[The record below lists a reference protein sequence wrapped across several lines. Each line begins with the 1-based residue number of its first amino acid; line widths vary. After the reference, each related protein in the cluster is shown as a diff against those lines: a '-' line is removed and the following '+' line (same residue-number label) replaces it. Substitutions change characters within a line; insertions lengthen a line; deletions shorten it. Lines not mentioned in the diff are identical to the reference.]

1 MIERQYKYYDLK
13 KKWRKVKPHLG
24 DKRLN
29 DILVRDFNKYT
40 VGRWGKEFASGQYP
54 TEFESCERQSS
65 HRGRKPAFWKYTKHA
80 ACHWLV
86 NFTLR
91 LAMLVE
97 PDQKWR
103 IITSQKHSTVWN
115 GDDTL
120 FDFNFQ
126 ALGIG
131 PNECFQLAN
140 VKELRPGKYMRVY
153 FAAHYTKEQYA
164 SGSESERS
172 VRRAV
177 NERGKIRNG
186 IDDLRSRMH
195 WETYG
200 ACNRGKKHGTGEL
213 FGSLGD
219 VVPAQTFRVVC
230 AALED
235 VTEHG
240 V

>member
-54 TEFESCERQSS
+54 TEFESCDWQSS
-65 HRGRKPAFWKYTKHA
+65 HRGRKPAFRKYTKHA

-120 FDFNFQ
+120 FDFNFR
-126 ALGIG
+126 AFGIE

-153 FAAHYTKEQYA
+153 FAAHYTEEQYA
-164 SGSESERS
+164 IPTWGLNRSGTLEERLVKEVKYETKLTTFAAGCIGKRMAHVIVVRNMGLGSFLVLWVMLFRPKLS
-172 VRRAV
+172 V
-177 NERGKIRNG
+177 
-186 IDDLRSRMH
+186 
-195 WETYG
+195 
-200 ACNRGKKHGTGEL
+200 
-213 FGSLGD
+213 
-219 VVPAQTFRVVC
+219 
-230 AALED
+230 
-235 VTEHG
+235 
-240 V
+240 